1 MAQTLT
7 LLAIHRSILYHDL
20 FKLSLDTP
28 SGIDQDQ
35 VLEELLGKVKS
46 SKTGDKTGINP
57 FMTPEA
63 SNMTNTFVNASPN
76 SKPPEQNPFRKNTGI
91 KRGIAKQVSNE
102 ISYRAL
108 IYFTNSTLDFTSLQ
122 HVKSFI
128 HFTANSI

>member
-1 MAQTLT
+1 M
-7 LLAIHRSILYHDL
+7 YHDL

-57 FMTPEA
+57 FKTPEA
-63 SNMTNTFVNASPN
+63 SNMTNTFVIASPN
-76 SKPPEQNPFRKNTGI
+76 SKPQEQNPFRKNTGI

-102 ISYRAL
+102 ISYRAR
-108 IYFTNSTLDFTSLQ
+108 IYFIPINS
-122 HVKSFI
+122 
-128 HFTANSI
+128 